1 MTDEIKQYAKMYA
14 YSNPQEYLLLFLFR
28 NMKMIRF
35 DQMIL
40 DEFESNGNSLAS
52 GMIKK
57 ARLLKEQV

>member
-1 MTDEIKQYAKMYA
+1 
-14 YSNPQEYLLLFLFR
+14 
-28 NMKMIRF
+28 MIRF

-57 ARLLKEQV
+57 AKLLKEQM